1 MTDVK
6 KITEGIYAYKDPN
19 AEIKRRLEEDSQN
32 KLLFSY
38 DEDNSLS
45 GLMNDA
51 DLINELSQAQNEL
64 CATNIEDLS
73 TLYSEYDNEIKE
85 TKATINEYDNTYSYD
100 NTRLESL
107 ENTRNEIISDISKNK
122 EDLNAVFNGEHPEVA
137 AAQNSLNDAQD
148 EYLKALDE
156 SNNPEIMA
164 LYDSIEENN
173 LNIMEQEATIA
184 YITQQIT
191 DTESQISAQESA
203 ISSLDSEIS
212 SYESQISSL
221 QSMLSSCDN
230 DSQEVKIRSRIS
242 NLESLKANAQARKTN
257 EETILET
264 LQEKLESLEE
274 QKPKEEEKLELFKE
288 KQNELEEQI
297 KSIQDE
303 TINAALENLQNAR
316 QNLADIKEELV
327 SKIQESIENAD
338 AELKKTEEQIA
349 KLKKDERFFENLAST
364 CADKYFTNEQLN
376 YRSHSFLNKF
386 NPQVSTLELY
396 LNFTLRS
403 IDNFKITDRAS
414 QLIVDMLRK
423 AFQLSKCIL
432 NLLIDGFETEAF
444 STWRTLHENE
454 CILIC
459 LIKNGENIFRSY
471 FKHIQ
476 YALAYRNQIATKE
489 ETDKIFEEIKKEMK
503 EHELKSK
510 DMKKFIEYG
519 YLFAIPNLTFNED
532 FKLNFRDGIQKV
544 AGLSSYSK
552 TYEMS
557 SEISHSSPLLLFS
570 NKQYYFIITL
580 LNLYETFFRLEKIF
594 QDSYILYASEANAKQ
609 YALLKNRYMS
619 QLLYIYKDVQ
629 NQLLSLKRKD
639 SN

>member
-1 MTDVK
+1 MV
-6 KITEGIYAYKDPN
+6 
-19 AEIKRRLEEDSQN
+19 IKTLTKEELINLTKS
-32 KLLFSY
+32 LSIP
-38 DEDNSLS
+38 NSLEI
-45 GLMNDA
+45 DYFY
-51 DLINELSQAQNEL
+51 DLYTAINE
-64 CATNIEDLS
+64 T
-73 TLYSEYDNEIKE
+73 IK
-85 TKATINEYDNTYSYD
+85 
-100 NTRLESL
+100 
-107 ENTRNEIISDISKNK
+107 EIISNNENFRFTPVNPISLVFYI
-122 EDLNAVFNGEHPEVA
+122 LNEYQYSTKDFN
-137 AAQNSLNDAQD
+137 
-148 EYLKALDE
+148 
-156 SNNPEIMA
+156 
-164 LYDSIEENN
+164 
-173 LNIMEQEATIA
+173 
-184 YITQQIT
+184 
-191 DTESQISAQESA
+191 
-203 ISSLDSEIS
+203 
-212 SYESQISSL
+212 
-221 QSMLSSCDN
+221 
-230 DSQEVKIRSRIS
+230 
-242 NLESLKANAQARKTN
+242 
-257 EETILET
+257 
-264 LQEKLESLEE
+264 
-274 QKPKEEEKLELFKE
+274 
-288 KQNELEEQI
+288 
-297 KSIQDE
+297 
-303 TINAALENLQNAR
+303 
-316 QNLADIKEELV
+316 
-327 SKIQESIENAD
+327 
-338 AELKKTEEQIA
+338 EEQIA

-519 YLFAIPNLTFNED
+519 YLFAIPNLIFNED